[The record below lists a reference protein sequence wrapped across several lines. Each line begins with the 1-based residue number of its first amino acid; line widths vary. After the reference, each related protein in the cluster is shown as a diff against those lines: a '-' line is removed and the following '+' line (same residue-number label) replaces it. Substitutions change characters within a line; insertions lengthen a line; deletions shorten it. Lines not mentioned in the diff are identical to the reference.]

1 MNFAAWPARTGVSHL
16 PEIIFAPEAKDFFAW
31 RSHLCPE
38 PLRIFIGT
46 DFIVAAKDCE
56 PEPPRI
62 HLQFIHQKIPSKF
75 ERVFCEVI
83 AERKIA
89 EHLEK
94 CLMPRGVSHFIQ
106 VVVLAAGAQTLL
118 RRAGADII

>member
-1 MNFAAWPARTGVSHL
+1 AIVMNLAACTARTGVSHL

-62 HLQFIHQKIPSKF
+62 HLQFIHQKIPREF
-75 ERVFCEVI
+75 DRVFFEVI
-83 AERKIA
+83 AKRRIA
-89 EHLEK
+89 EQLEK
-94 CLMPRGVSHFIQ
+94 GLMPSSRPHF
-106 VVVLAAGAQTLL
+106 A
-118 RRAGADII
+118 